1 MLDDDQC
8 RVLVSR
14 GSDLAGIPYR
24 KLFEMLNVNKVKE
37 AIENYL
43 ILSIEENE
51 EESGNTPLHDV
62 AGTDNEK
69 ALKFL
74 LSNGASASQFMTP

>member
-1 MLDDDQC
+1 MPNILFW
-8 RVLVSR
+8 LSR